1 MKYFFTASALF
12 LALAVSA
19 QTYKSKD
26 AIYPNQLSVTDGFND
41 NSNGWFLRSYAFQK
55 DTIADGELIQWS
67 NDNSVVNTAV
77 KNVTIDG
84 AKDFEITATAIHL
97 DGSTKNFYGIAFGK
111 KTGNGIYYFMINADG
126 HFTLRGDNK
135 TIIKDTVCS
144 AILTGGAP
152 NILSVRK
159 KNGMY
164 YLYINDK
171 LIIGTKATADNNQ
184 DIGFVSM
191 GAQKTAFDDFLFYGN
206 LLKK

>member
-1 MKYFFTASALF
+1 MKYLFTASALL
-12 LALAVSA
+12 LALNISA

-26 AIYPNQLSVTDGFND
+26 AVYLDQLSVTDAFND
-41 NSNGWFLRSYAFQK
+41 NSNGWNLRSYVFQK
-55 DTIADGELIQWS
+55 DTIANGEFIQWS
-67 NDNSVVNTAV
+67 NDNSVVNTAL

-84 AKDFEITATAIHL
+84 SKDFEISATAVHL
-97 DGSTKNFYGIAFGK
+97 EGGTKNFYGLAFGK
-111 KTGNGIYYFMINADG
+111 KTGSGIYYFMINADG
-126 HFTLRGDNK
+126 YFTLRGDHK
-135 TIIKDTVCS
+135 TIIKDTMSS
-144 AILTGGAP
+144 AILTGSAP

-171 LIIGTKATADNNQ
+171 LIVAAKATADNNQ
-184 DIGFVSM
+184 DIGFVTM